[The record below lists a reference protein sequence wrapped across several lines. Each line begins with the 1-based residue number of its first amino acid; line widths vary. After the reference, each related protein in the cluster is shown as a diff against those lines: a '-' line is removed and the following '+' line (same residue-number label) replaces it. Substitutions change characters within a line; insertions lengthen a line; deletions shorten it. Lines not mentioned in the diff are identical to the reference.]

1 MSELPPGLK
10 ENEESLLVTRNLT
23 NSDCLRVDQELLMR
37 GMDYKAPEHGIALLI
52 ANALSSERLL
62 DQALG
67 RVGRYGEPC
76 DRYKLGDLVL
86 VDQLAK

>member
-1 MSELPPGLK
+1 
-10 ENEESLLVTRNLT
+10 
-23 NSDCLRVDQELLMR
+23 
-37 GMDYKAPEHGIALLI
+37 MDYKAPEHGIALLI